1 MIKNLNL
8 RFNLDK
14 PDDLKAW
21 NCLMERHN
29 TERLSYSQLIIRSL
43 MCEINDE
50 SDALADKIARKV
62 ISEISKDTLVI
73 REDNS
78 NIQESEEDYPEVE
91 ADWDFLGV

>member
-21 NCLMERHN
+21 NCLLERHKAEN
-29 TERLSYSQLIIRSL
+29 LSYSQLVIRSL
-43 MCEINDE
+43 MCEINDRT
-50 SDALADKIARKV
+50 DVLAEKIARKV

-73 REDNS
+73 RKDNS
-78 NIQESEEDYPEVE
+78 NIQQSEEDYPDVE